1 MMAKTTATAIALLL
15 FATLC
20 ECRGLHS
27 DDSSIRAASAFVA
40 GCHRFRHPITQN
52 FRRRPRQSHRLPL
65 ELSLS
70 NNCDDAPKEGIRL
83 NKVFKA
89 THSRREADKLVE
101 AGRVSINGEVVR
113 TKGGMLVVP
122 YRDEVRLDGELVE
135 NWERL
140 SVIEKGGDSRH
151 SENKGDHLGTSNF
164 EYVKYFKPL
173 GVTCTT
179 DWRVKG
185 NIIDSIRRDG
195 LKSRTRIFPVGRLDK
210 ETTGLIILTS
220 DGRLVNSVLRGGRK
234 QPKVYKVMVDGRF
247 SDNDLQSLRDGIVI
261 KTVAQRKGRTEE
273 ENTLVARTRP
283 AHVERLGPSSC
294 QMTLVEG
301 RNRQIRK
308 MMEALGHRVVKL
320 HRVEFVG
327 MGLGGL
333 EWPGDWAYL
342 DEDEMDL
349 VRKALEA
356 ADDADADAADLA

>member
-1 MMAKTTATAIALLL
+1 MATTAPATAIALLL
-15 FATLC
+15 FTTFC
-20 ECRGLHS
+20 ECRGLHA
-27 DDSSIRAASAFVA
+27 DDSSIGSTSAFVA
-40 GCHRFRHPITQN
+40 GCHRYSTQN
-52 FRRRPRQSHRLPL
+52 FRRCQSHRLPL
-65 ELSLS
+65 ELSQS
-70 NNCDDAPKEGIRL
+70 STSDNVPKEGVRL

-101 AGRVSINGEVVR
+101 EGRVSVNGEVVR

-122 YRDEVRLDGELVE
+122 YRDEVRLDGDLVE

-140 SVIEKGGDSRH
+140 VVIGKGGDDSH
-151 SENKGDHLGTSNF
+151 SSNKGDLGTSNF
-164 EYVKYFKPL
+164 EYIKYFKPL

-179 DWRVKG
+179 DSRVKD

-195 LKSRTRIFPVGRLDK
+195 LRSRTRIFPVGRLDK

-220 DGRLVNSVLRGGRK
+220 DGRLVNSVLRGDRK
-234 QPKVYKVMVDGRF
+234 QPKVYKVMVNGRL
-247 SDNDLQSLRDGIVI
+247 SESDLQNLRDGIVI

-283 AHVERLGPSSC
+283 ALIERLGPSSC

-308 MMEALGHRVVKL
+308 MMEALGHQVVRL
-320 HRVEFVG
+320 HRVEFIG

-333 EWPGDWAYL
+333 ERPGDWTRL
-342 DEDEMDL
+342 DKDEMDL
-349 VRKALEA
+349 VKKALGA
-356 ADDADADAADLA
+356 AADAAAGDVD

>member
-1 MMAKTTATAIALLL
+1 MMAKAATAIALLL
-15 FATLC
+15 FIC

-27 DDSSIRAASAFVA
+27 DDSPTRAASAFVA
-40 GCHRFRHPITQN
+40 GCHRFRYPTRN
-52 FRRRPRQSHRLPL
+52 LRRHSHRLPL
-65 ELSLS
+65 ELSQSS
-70 NNCDDAPKEGIRL
+70 NGDDVTREGIRL

-101 AGRVSINGEVVR
+101 AGRVSVNGEVVR

-122 YRDEVRLDGELVE
+122 YRDEVRLDGDLVE

-140 SVIEKGGDSRH
+140 VVIEKEGDSRRTN
-151 SENKGDHLGTSNF
+151 SKGDLGTSNF
-164 EYVKYFKPL
+164 EYIKYFKPL

-179 DWRVKG
+179 DSRVKD

-195 LKSRTRIFPVGRLDK
+195 LRPRTRIFPVGRLDK

-220 DGRLVNSVLRGGRK
+220 DGRLVNSVLRGDRK
-234 QPKVYKVMVDGRF
+234 QPKVYKVMVNGRLSE
-247 SDNDLQSLRDGIVI
+247 SDLRNLREGIVI

-283 AHVERLGPSSC
+283 ALVERLGPSSC

-308 MMEALGHRVVKL
+308 MMEALGHQVVRL
-320 HRVEFVG
+320 HRVEFIG

-333 EWPGDWAYL
+333 ERPGDWAHL
-342 DEDEMDL
+342 DKDEMDL
-349 VRKALEA
+349 VRKALGA
-356 ADDADADAADLA
+356 AADAAAAGDID